1 MVKKVLFFLFF
12 VVFVSASAKNNFDLL
27 GLNTDQNWN
36 LIHSFDDSVKVYKK
50 PVLNKQLN
58 AYRVVKQTDLDP
70 EQLYSVFEDIKNYE
84 QALPSA
90 NNIDFE
96 FVSSNQDT
104 IYGYQHIKINVPF
117 VKDRHYVYRM
127 LRHNPKR
134 GHACWVLR
142 DQEGSFKDYID
153 QQAKERG
160 KPIYLSDGVGVFKV
174 EPEQNTSQYTVSYSL
189 YMDPGGNLPDF
200 LINMIN
206 ERGLVNMF
214 RDVLK
219 EAKRISK

>member
-36 LIHSFDDSVKVYKK
+36 LIHSFDDSVKVYNK

-104 IYGYQHIKINVPF
+104 IYGYQHIKNNV
-117 VKDRHYVYRM
+117 
-127 LRHNPKR
+127 
-134 GHACWVLR
+134 
-142 DQEGSFKDYID
+142 
-153 QQAKERG
+153 
-160 KPIYLSDGVGVFKV
+160 
-174 EPEQNTSQYTVSYSL
+174 
-189 YMDPGGNLPDF
+189 
-200 LINMIN
+200 
-206 ERGLVNMF
+206 
-214 RDVLK
+214 
-219 EAKRISK
+219 